1 MDLNKMIEKEK
12 ILINKAS
19 YRQLEKKKIAKPV
32 NATAQCRLCWKYTI
46 QTSIWRYILC
56 TIFISSSPLY
66 VPTVVLI
73 LLCSFTRKQN
83 KKNASIG
90 NMFRYWIIV
99 LHSAGDEKSRLDR
112 IIIENWLARSI
123 SSAFTQLF
131 NSHAAI
137 HTQLCVNLCLFYNN
151 HDKKMDSLMSLI
163 LRHGFS
169 SRLQA

>member
-83 KKNASIG
+83 KKKMPPSVTCFGIELLSSTPQEMKNRDWIGLLLKTGWQDQFHQHSHSYLIAMQLYTHNYVSI
-90 NMFRYWIIV
+90 YV
-99 LHSAGDEKSRLDR
+99 YS
-112 IIIENWLARSI
+112 IIIMI
-123 SSAFTQLF
+123 
-131 NSHAAI
+131 
-137 HTQLCVNLCLFYNN
+137 
-151 HDKKMDSLMSLI
+151 KKWI
-163 LRHGFS
+163 R
-169 SRLQA
+169 

>member
-1 MDLNKMIEKEK
+1 MDLNKMIEKKK

-83 KKNASIG
+83 KKKMPPSVTCFGIELLSSTPQEMKNRDWIGLLLKTGWQDQFHQHSHSYLIAMQLYTHNYVSI
-90 NMFRYWIIV
+90 YV
-99 LHSAGDEKSRLDR
+99 YS
-112 IIIENWLARSI
+112 IIIMI
-123 SSAFTQLF
+123 
-131 NSHAAI
+131 
-137 HTQLCVNLCLFYNN
+137 
-151 HDKKMDSLMSLI
+151 KKWI
-163 LRHGFS
+163 R
-169 SRLQA
+169 

>member
-83 KKNASIG
+83 KKKMPPSVTCFGIELLSSTPQEMKNRDWIGLLLKTGWQDQFHQHSHSYLIAMQPYTHNYVSI
-90 NMFRYWIIV
+90 YV
-99 LHSAGDEKSRLDR
+99 YS
-112 IIIENWLARSI
+112 IIIMI
-123 SSAFTQLF
+123 
-131 NSHAAI
+131 
-137 HTQLCVNLCLFYNN
+137 
-151 HDKKMDSLMSLI
+151 KKWI
-163 LRHGFS
+163 R
-169 SRLQA
+169 